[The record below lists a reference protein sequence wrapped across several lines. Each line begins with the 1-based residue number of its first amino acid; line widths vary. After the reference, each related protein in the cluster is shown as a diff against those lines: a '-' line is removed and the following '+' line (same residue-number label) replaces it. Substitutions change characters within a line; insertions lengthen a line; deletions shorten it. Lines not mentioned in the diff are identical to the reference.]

1 MLKHGLRDRAK
12 LTAAARCLIHL
23 ETKPGGTSMPEIL
36 FHQYDSSPFSEKVRV
51 CLGIKKL
58 TWGAVDQP
66 VIMPKPDLV
75 ALTGGYR
82 RIPVMQI
89 GADIYCDSQ
98 LIVRELERRYPE
110 HTLFPQGDC
119 GLAHANAL
127 WSDRVVFQAA
137 VAIIFGGLG
146 DKVPASFVAD
156 RSALSGRA
164 FDPAAMRAAVPHM
177 EAQMRAHTALL
188 SDQLADGRAY
198 LTGDLPGLVDA
209 NGYYNLWFLRSAFPP
224 AERLFDSAPF
234 VPDWMERVKSIGHG
248 ERMEVSREAA
258 LDIARTS
265 QPMTGTIASR
275 DALLEG
281 IQVAVAADDYGRDAV
296 RGMLVGSSEHHLSI
310 RREDPRAGEVVV
322 HFPRIGFSLQS

>member
-1 MLKHGLRDRAK
+1 
-12 LTAAARCLIHL
+12 
-23 ETKPGGTSMPEIL
+23 MPEIL

-58 TWGAVDQP
+58 AWGAVDQP

-119 GLAHANAL
+119 GLAHANTL

-234 VPDWMERVKSIGHG
+234 VADWMERVKSNGHG
-248 ERMEVSREAA
+248 ERTEVSREVA
-258 LDIARTS
+258 LDIAQTS
-265 QPMTGTIASR
+265 QPMTGTIAPR

-281 IQVAVAADDYGRDAV
+281 KQVAVAADDYGRDAV
-296 RGMLVGSSEHHLSI
+296 RGLLVSSSEHHLSV

-322 HFPRIGFSLQS
+322 HFPRIGFTLQS